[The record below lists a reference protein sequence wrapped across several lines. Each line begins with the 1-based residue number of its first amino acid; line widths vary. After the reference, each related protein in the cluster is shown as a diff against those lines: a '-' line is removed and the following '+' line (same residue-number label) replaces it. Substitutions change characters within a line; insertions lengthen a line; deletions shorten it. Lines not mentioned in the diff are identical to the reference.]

1 MLMQKSDYIYMI
13 SDNIMVYQITLPE
26 DLQGTGLQ
34 MHLNNFDENFLK
46 IIAGFD
52 KNFLE
57 HFLIIS
63 KGNNQGELS
72 ETLKKMEKISFMIGP
87 TGNLNYLASNQ
98 IQYILTKLGSL
109 KLNEIKEGKI
119 SEIADEQLEKE
130 FGSTYSTSSAL
141 ENQLASAAFYLQQI
155 GYSRQEIQDKFN
167 EVRQDPS
174 KVETLFTLPPK
185 EIMSMPP
192 ELQQRST
199 PPSRSNPSQSTNQQ
213 PQTVDTS
220 QATENAIDQHIQAI
234 QHEVTGERAKKVEEI
249 IQLMKDHVRENM
261 NERYE
266 RVFRQIHPE
275 RLNKALKMLQSTKR
289 KSKRMNLF
297 MEWFFCSTL
306 MSKIEV
312 KVEHWQTSSAASH
325 GTTGVYT
332 AGIDFSRYDNIV
344 REFPDGKL
352 TKVIN
357 ISRRILEN
365 PTKKAI
371 QKLGQD
377 LIAETGFDEHL
388 YFTD

>member
-1 MLMQKSDYIYMI
+1 MQKSDYIYMI
-13 SDNIMVYQITLPE
+13 SDNIMVYQISLPA
-26 DLQGTGLQ
+26 DLQENGLR
-34 MHLNNFDENFLK
+34 MHLNKFDENFLK

-63 KGNNQGELS
+63 KGGNQRELDNI
-72 ETLKKMEKISFMIGP
+72 LKKMEKISFMIGP

-141 ENQLASAAFYLQQI
+141 ESQLASAAFYLQQI
-155 GYSRQEIQDKFN
+155 GYSHQEMQEKFN

-174 KVETLFTLPPK
+174 KVDALFTLPPK
-185 EIMSMPP
+185 EIISMPP
-192 ELQQRST
+192 EIQQRNT
-199 PPSRSNPSQSTNQQ
+199 PPSRSQPNQNASQQ
-213 PQTVDTS
+213 PQRVDTS
-220 QATENAIDQHIQAI
+220 QATENAIDQHIQSI

-249 IQLMKDHVRENM
+249 IQLIKAHARENM
-261 NERYE
+261 DGRYE
-266 RVFRQIHPE
+266 RVLRQIHPD

-289 KSKRMNLF
+289 KSKRMNLYL
-297 MEWFFCSTL
+297 EWFFCSHL
-306 MSKIEV
+306 LSNIEV

-332 AGIDFSRYDNIV
+332 AGLDFSRYDNIV

-357 ISRRILEN
+357 IARKILQN
-365 PTKKAI
+365 PTKNAI
-371 QKLGQD
+371 QKLATS
-377 LIAETGFDEHL
+377 LIEETGFDEHL

>member
-1 MLMQKSDYIYMI
+1 MQKSDYIYMI

-377 LIAETGFDEHL
+377 LISTTGHDEHL

>member
-1 MLMQKSDYIYMI
+1 MPMQKSDYVYMI
-13 SDNIMVYQITLPE
+13 ADNIVVYQINLPE
-26 DLQGTGLQ
+26 DLQGNKLHA
-34 MHLNNFDENFLK
+34 HLNNYDEDFLK

-63 KGNNQGELS
+63 KGNNPQELA

-87 TGNLNYLASNQ
+87 TGNLNYLTSNQ
-98 IQYILTKLGSL
+98 IQYILTKLASL
-109 KLNEIKEGKI
+109 KFNEIKERKI
-119 SEIADEQLEKE
+119 SEIADEQLQKE

-155 GYSRQEIQDKFN
+155 GYSNHEVQEKFN
-167 EVRQDPS
+167 EVREDPS
-174 KVETLFTLPPK
+174 KVDTLFTLPPK
-185 EIMSMPP
+185 EIISMPSEIQP
-192 ELQQRST
+192 PTRSQ
-199 PPSRSNPSQSTNQQ
+199 PSTNGPQQ
-213 PQTVDTS
+213 PQTVERSPTS
-220 QATENAIDQHIQAI
+220 ENAIEQHIQAI
-234 QHEVTGERAKKVEEI
+234 HHEITGERAKKVEEI
-249 IQLMKDHVRENM
+249 IQLIKAHVRENM
-261 NERYE
+261 TESYE
-266 RVFRQIHPE
+266 RVFRQIHPD

-289 KSKRMNLF
+289 KSKRLHLYL
-297 MEWFFCSTL
+297 EWFFCSHL
-306 MSKIEV
+306 LSNIEV

-332 AGIDFSRYDNIV
+332 AGINFSRYDNIV
-344 REFPDGKL
+344 REFPDAKL

-357 ISRRILEN
+357 ISRKILQN

>member
-1 MLMQKSDYIYMI
+1 MQKSDYIYMI
-13 SDNIMVYQITLPE
+13 SDNIMVYQITLPA
-26 DLQGTGLQ
+26 DLQENGLR
-34 MHLNNFDENFLK
+34 MHLNKFDENFLK

-63 KGNNQGELS
+63 KGNNQGELAG
-72 ETLKKMEKISFMIGP
+72 TLKKMEKISYMIGP

-119 SEIADEQLEKE
+119 SKIADEQLEKE
-130 FGSTYSTSSAL
+130 FGSSYSTSSAL

-174 KVETLFTLPPK
+174 KVDTLFTLPPK
-185 EIMSMPP
+185 EIISMPA
-192 ELQQRST
+192 EIQQRST
-199 PPSRSNPSQSTNQQ
+199 PPSRSQPNQSSSQQ
-213 PQTVDTS
+213 PQRVETS
-220 QATENAIDQHIQAI
+220 QATENAIDHHIQEI

-249 IQLMKDHVRENM
+249 IRLIKEHARENM

-266 RVFRQIHPE
+266 RVFRQIHPD
-275 RLNKALKMLQSTKR
+275 RLNKALKMFQSTKR
-289 KSKRMNLF
+289 KSKRMNLYL
-297 MEWFFCSTL
+297 EWFFCSHL
-306 MSKIEV
+306 LSNIEV
-312 KVEHWQTSSAASH
+312 KVEHWQTSSAAGH

-332 AGIDFSRYDNIV
+332 AGLDFSRYDNII
-344 REFPDGKL
+344 REFPDSKL
-352 TKVIN
+352 TKVVN
-357 ISRRILEN
+357 MSRGILRS

-377 LIAETGFDEHL
+377 LIATTGFDEHL

>member
-1 MLMQKSDYIYMI
+1 MQKSDYIYMI

-34 MHLNNFDENFLK
+34 MHLNKFDENFLK

-63 KGNNQGELS
+63 RGNNQGELAD
-72 ETLKKMEKISFMIGP
+72 TLKKMEKISYMIGP

-109 KLNEIKEGKI
+109 KINVIKEGKI

-141 ENQLASAAFYLQQI
+141 ESQLASAAFYLQQI
-155 GYSRQEIQDKFN
+155 GYSHQEMQEKFN

-174 KVETLFTLPPK
+174 KVDALFTLPQK

-199 PPSRSNPSQSTNQQ
+199 PPSRSQPNQNVNQQ

-220 QATENAIDQHIQAI
+220 HATENAIDQHIQSI
-234 QHEVTGERAKKVEEI
+234 QHEVTGERAKKVEDL
-249 IQLMKDHVRENM
+249 IQLIKAHVRENM
-261 NERYE
+261 NARYE
-266 RVFRQIHPE
+266 RVFRQIHPD

-289 KSKRMNLF
+289 KSKRQNLIL
-297 MEWFFCSTL
+297 EWFFCSTL

-357 ISRRILEN
+357 ISRGILNN

-377 LIAETGFDEHL
+377 LIATTGFDEHL

>member
-1 MLMQKSDYIYMI
+1 MQKSDYIYMI
-13 SDNIMVYQITLPE
+13 SDNIIVYQISLPE

-34 MHLNNFDENFLK
+34 MHLNKFDENFLK

-63 KGNNQGELS
+63 KGNNQGELA

-130 FGSTYSTSSAL
+130 FGSSYSTSSAL
-141 ENQLASAAFYLQQI
+141 ENQLSSAAFYLQQI
-155 GYSRQEIQDKFN
+155 GYSHQEIQDKFN
-167 EVRQDPS
+167 EVREDPS
-174 KVETLFTLPPK
+174 KVDTLFTLPPK
-185 EIMSMPP
+185 EIISVPP
-192 ELQQRST
+192 EIQQRNS
-199 PPSRSNPSQSTNQQ
+199 PPTRSQPSQRAPQQ
-213 PQTVDTS
+213 PQRVERT

-234 QHEVTGERAKKVEEI
+234 QHEVTGERAKKIEEI
-249 IQLMKDHVRENM
+249 IQLIKAHVRENM
-261 NERYE
+261 DQRYE
-266 RVFRQIHPE
+266 RVFRQIHPD
-275 RLNKALKMLQSTKR
+275 RLSKALKMLQSTKR
-289 KSKRMNLF
+289 KSKRLNLYL
-297 MEWFFCSTL
+297 EWFFCSHL
-306 MSKIEV
+306 LSNIEV

-332 AGIDFSRYDNIV
+332 AGINFSRYDNIV

-357 ISRRILEN
+357 ISRRILQN